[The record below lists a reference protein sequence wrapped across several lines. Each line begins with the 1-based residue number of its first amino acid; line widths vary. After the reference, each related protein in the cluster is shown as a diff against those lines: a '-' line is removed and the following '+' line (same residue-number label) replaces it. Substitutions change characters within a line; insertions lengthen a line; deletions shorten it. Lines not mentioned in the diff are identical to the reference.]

1 MPISREPGS
10 GSAFVII
17 PNALIDLDT
26 VVIVYPVI
34 FKLLPDIPNT
44 VAVAS
49 IIDCKLAA
57 SNVKFPLPSNTTLVT
72 VTPIVKSKAIV
83 SPKFI

>member
-10 GSAFVII
+10 GCAFVII
-17 PNALIDLDT
+17 PNAFTDLVT
-26 VVIVYPVI
+26 GVIVYPVM
-34 FKLLPDIPNT
+34 FKLLPEIPNI

-57 SNVKFPLPSNTTLVT
+57 SNVRFPLPSNTTLVT